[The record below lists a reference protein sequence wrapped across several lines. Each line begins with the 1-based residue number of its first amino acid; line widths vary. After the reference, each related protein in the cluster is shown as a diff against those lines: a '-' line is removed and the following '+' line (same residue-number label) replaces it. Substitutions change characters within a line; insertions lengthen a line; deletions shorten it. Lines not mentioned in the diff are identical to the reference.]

1 MDRFQVVFDLY
12 TSKEYAKILKTKY
25 KKSLSSMYNIIKRH
39 FIKNDFSWVEGST
52 YFSNNEISPRKLNDI
67 IDSLYEKN
75 LWLSYFT
82 RDLKRTII
90 KELSYNY
97 NNVIKD
103 YRNELKKKSKKI

>member
-1 MDRFQVVFDLY
+1 MDRYQVVFDLY
-12 TSKEYAKILKTKY
+12 TGKEYAKVLKTKY

-52 YFSNNEISPRKLNDI
+52 YFSNGEISSRKLNDI

-90 KELSYNY
+90 K
-97 NNVIKD
+97 V
-103 YRNELKKKSKKI
+103 KKSVSINIIKLK